1 MLCGVSKTIECLLKL
16 LTTSNFGAL
25 HNWIQISIRHG
36 QIIVFDVSEAND
48 YAMLS
53 RFDVRLL
60 LERESDPPVH

>member
-1 MLCGVSKTIECLLKL
+1 MFVKITDDIELRCTAKL
-16 LTTSNFGAL
+16 DTDQ
-25 HNWIQISIRHG
+25 HHHG
-36 QIIVFDVSEAND
+36 QIIVFDISEAND